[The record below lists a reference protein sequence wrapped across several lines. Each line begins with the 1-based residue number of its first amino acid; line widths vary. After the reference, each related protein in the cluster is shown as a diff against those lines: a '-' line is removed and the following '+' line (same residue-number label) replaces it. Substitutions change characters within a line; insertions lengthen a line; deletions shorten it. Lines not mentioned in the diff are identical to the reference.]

1 MKQKMKKQIKFENG
15 KIKESHINNQNNPN
29 KIENQTVKLL
39 EITEL
44 ICSFYL

>member
-29 KIENQTVKLL
+29 KIENKN
-39 EITEL
+39 
-44 ICSFYL
+44 